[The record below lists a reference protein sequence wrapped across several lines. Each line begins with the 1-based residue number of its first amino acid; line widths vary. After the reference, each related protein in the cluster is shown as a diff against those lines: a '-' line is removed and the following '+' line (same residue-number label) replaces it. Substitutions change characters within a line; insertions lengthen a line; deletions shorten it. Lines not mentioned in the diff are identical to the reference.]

1 MNDNNTLFHFLLYKF
16 VPNVN
21 TYEHFLISR
30 RQFVF
35 DPEINL
41 SKDFINCFFVDSF
54 LYDKKFTCLN
64 NFFENKFIIQ
74 EKKDDLLH
82 CFCTTQK
89 YYYKFKRLY
98 QRYKIKKAKKYDVD
112 YDLCLTPLENS
123 KNNVIIIQENTKYLF
138 KINDLIRLILD
149 GLTYTYDLFLEPKVA
164 KNPYNNLE
172 FTNCDL
178 YNIYIHMLLDTN
190 INPPLL
196 FHNYFKSEF
205 SLSNFV
211 MINEAYLKD
220 LAIIKHHKELDQDND
235 KAYEYIMDMAEKSSS
250 LNISTS
256 YPVDDVISKLKFCLL
271 DYLFSEYS
279 YNPAKRRTHK
289 KILLKKL
296 RDFNNSNPRYGRT
309 YRRISRQW
317 ANSLETRRNTIL
329 NEDRNN
335 FFREATEQDEDVN
348 SEIINEPEP
357 FREIE
362 PTLSRQDTAID
373 SVTRRE
379 IDQLINESFQSTTDR
394 LLTEEIP
401 EIIESDNE
409 ILDSDDEFVD
419 RENNII
425 VNRNG
430 ITWTNNIIDESN
442 NEILTRT
449 YTVSY
454 RRESMA
460 DTDNLVSTSTFIDNY
475 SFNNPIPNLSL
486 STIDNITSTENIN
499 VSPDSSL
506 EINEISNQPYDASI
520 GPFSPA
526 SSQSSISP
534 SVRNLN
540 ISSDNVFNFRNNQR

>member
-1 MNDNNTLFHFLLYKF
+1 
-16 VPNVN
+16 
-21 TYEHFLISR
+21 
-30 RQFVF
+30 
-35 DPEINL
+35 
-41 SKDFINCFFVDSF
+41 
-54 LYDKKFTCLN
+54 
-64 NFFENKFIIQ
+64 
-74 EKKDDLLH
+74 
-82 CFCTTQK
+82 
-89 YYYKFKRLY
+89 
-98 QRYKIKKAKKYDVD
+98 
-112 YDLCLTPLENS
+112 
-123 KNNVIIIQENTKYLF
+123 
-138 KINDLIRLILD
+138 
-149 GLTYTYDLFLEPKVA
+149 
-164 KNPYNNLE
+164 
-172 FTNCDL
+172 
-178 YNIYIHMLLDTN
+178 
-190 INPPLL
+190 
-196 FHNYFKSEF
+196 
-205 SLSNFV
+205 
-211 MINEAYLKD
+211 
-220 LAIIKHHKELDQDND
+220 
-235 KAYEYIMDMAEKSSS
+235 
-250 LNISTS
+250 
-256 YPVDDVISKLKFCLL
+256 LL